1 MQNIVSLDPLYKRDS
16 KGKVRV
22 WTMQVGYD
30 NENVAGIRTISGLVD
45 GQKVTS
51 EWNLTEAKNVGRS
64 NATTAKTQ
72 AEFEA
77 QAEWTKN
84 VDKDYFVDVNAIDSY
99 VAFKPMLAHDFTKTP
114 VTSGYTQPKL
124 DGIRMV
130 VNTRGLYSRSN
141 KEIVA
146 VPHIAVE
153 LEEFIANHPT
163 ITLDGELY
171 NHELKDNFQKITSL
185 VRKTVNL
192 GADELAES
200 AELVEYHVYDMFD
213 SANPELTFSER
224 MQWLLENLPV
234 GDSEYEAD
242 KKVRLVQTDICHDAG
257 DIDMH
262 YGEYTEA
269 GYEGQMIRQDTAYE
283 NKRSKNL
290 LKRKEF
296 ITEEYEVVE
305 VHEGQG
311 NWAGYAKRLTL
322 KMSDGTTFS
331 SGIRGSQAKLKE
343 LLENPNIDWATCR
356 YFELSNDGVPRF
368 PVTIDY
374 GTGVRTD

>member
-1 MQNIVSLDPLYKRDS
+1 MQNVVSLDPLYKRDS
-16 KGKVRV
+16 KGKVRI
-22 WTMQVGYD
+22 WTMEVGFNSD
-30 NENVAGIRTISGLVD
+30 NEAGIRTISGLVD

-51 EWNLTEAKNVGRS
+51 AWNITEAKNVGRS

-84 VDKDYFVDVNAIDSY
+84 VDKEYFADVNAIDSY
-99 VAFKPMLAHDFTKTP
+99 TAFKPMLAHDFTKTP
-114 VTSGYTQPKL
+114 VTSGITQPKL

-141 KEIVA
+141 KPIVA
-146 VPHIAVE
+146 VPHIAE
-153 LEEFIANHPT
+153 ALAEFIKDHPT
-163 ITLDGELY
+163 VTLDGELY

-200 AELVEYHVYDMFD
+200 KELVQYHIYDMFD
-213 SANPELTFSER
+213 SANPDMTFMQRYNWIQKNVHLVNKKAVGIYLVASAICETSE
-224 MQWLLENLPV
+224 E
-234 GDSEYEAD
+234 
-242 KKVRLVQTDICHDAG
+242 
-257 DIDMH
+257 IDVM
-262 YGEYTEA
+262 YGEYTTA
-269 GYEGQMIRQDTAYE
+269 GYEGQMVRQDTIYE
-283 NKRSKNL
+283 NKRSKGL

-296 ITEEYEVVE
+296 ITEEYQVVE

-322 KMSDGTTFS
+322 KMPNGTTFS

-374 GTGVRTD
+374 GVGERND

>member
-16 KGKVRV
+16 KGKVRI
-22 WTMQVGYD
+22 WTMQVGFN
-30 NENVAGIRTISGLVD
+30 NENEAGIRTISGLVD

-84 VDKDYFVDVNAIDSY
+84 VDKEYFVDVNAIDSY
-99 VAFKPMLAHDFTKTP
+99 TAFKPMLAHDFTKTP

-146 VPHIAVE
+146 VPHIAE
-153 LEEFIANHPT
+153 ALADFIKDHPT
-163 ITLDGELY
+163 VTLDGELY

-192 GADELAES
+192 GANELAES
-200 AELVEYHVYDMFD
+200 KELVQYHIYDMFD
-213 SANPELTFSER
+213 SANPDMTFMQRYNWIQKNVHLVNKKAVGIHLVPVAICETSE
-224 MQWLLENLPV
+224 E
-234 GDSEYEAD
+234 
-242 KKVRLVQTDICHDAG
+242 
-257 DIDMH
+257 IDVM
-262 YGEYTEA
+262 YGEYTQA
-269 GYEGQMIRQDTAYE
+269 GYEGQMIRQDAVYE
-283 NKRSKNL
+283 NKRSKGL

-296 ITEEYEVVE
+296 ITEEYAVVE

-322 KMSDGTTFS
+322 KMADGTTFS

-374 GTGVRTD
+374 GTGVRND

>member
-1 MQNIVSLDPLYKRDS
+1 MQNIVSLNPLYKRDS

-22 WTMQVGYD
+22 WTMEVGFNND
-30 NENVAGIRTISGLVD
+30 NEAGIRTISGLVD

-77 QAEWTKN
+77 EAEWKKN
-84 VDKDYFVDVNAIDSY
+84 VEKDYFEDVNAIDSY

-242 KKVRLVQTDICHDAG
+242 KKVRLVQTDICHDAEQ
-257 DIDMH
+257 IDTH

-296 ITEEYEVVE
+296 ITEEYQVVE

-322 KMSDGTTFS
+322 KMPNGTTFS

-374 GTGVRTD
+374 GTGKRDD

>member
-1 MQNIVSLDPLYKRDS
+1 MQTIVSLNPLYKRDS

-114 VTSGYTQPKL
+114 VTSGITQPKL

-141 KEIVA
+141 KPIVA
-146 VPHIAVE
+146 VPHIAE
-153 LEEFIANHPT
+153 ALAEFIKDHPT
-163 ITLDGELY
+163 VTLDGELY

-200 AELVEYHVYDMFD
+200 KELVQYHIYDMFD
-213 SANPELTFSER
+213 SANPDMTFMQRYNWIQKNVHLMNKKAVGIHLVASAICETSE
-224 MQWLLENLPV
+224 EI
-234 GDSEYEAD
+234 
-242 KKVRLVQTDICHDAG
+242 DI
-257 DIDMH
+257 M
-262 YGEYTEA
+262 YGEYTTA
-269 GYEGQMIRQDTAYE
+269 GYEGQMVRQDTVYE
-283 NKRSKNL
+283 NKRSKGL

-296 ITEEYEVVE
+296 ITEEYQVVE

-322 KMSDGTTFS
+322 KMPNGTTFS
-331 SGIRGSQAKLKE
+331 SGIRGSPAKLKE

-374 GTGVRTD
+374 GTGVRND

>member
-1 MQNIVSLDPLYKRDS
+1 MQNIVSLSPLYKRDS
-16 KGKVRV
+16 KGKVRI
-22 WTMQVGYD
+22 WTIEVGFD
-30 NENVAGIRTISGLVD
+30 NEDTAGIRSISGLVD
-45 GQKVTS
+45 GEKITS
-51 EWNLTEAKNVGRS
+51 VWNISIAKNVGRS
-64 NATTAKTQ
+64 NATTAKSQ

-84 VDKDYFVDVNAIDSY
+84 VEKDYFEDINAIDSY

-114 VTSGYTQPKL
+114 VTSGITQPKL

-146 VPHIAVE
+146 VPHIAEV
-153 LEEFIANHPT
+153 LADFIKEHPT
-163 ITLDGELY
+163 VTLDGELY

-200 AELVEYHVYDMFD
+200 KELVQYHIYDMFD
-213 SANPELTFSER
+213 SANPDMTF
-224 MQWLLENLPV
+224 MQRYNWIQKNVHLVNKKAV
-234 GDSEYEAD
+234 GIH
-242 KKVRLVQTDICHDAG
+242 LVPSAICETTEE
-257 DIDMH
+257 IDVM
-262 YGEYTEA
+262 YGEYTTA
-269 GYEGQMIRQDTAYE
+269 GYEGQMVRQDTVYE
-283 NKRSKNL
+283 NKRSKGL

-296 ITEEYEVVE
+296 ITEEYEVVQ

-311 NWAGYAKRLTL
+311 AWTGYAKRLTL
-322 KMSDGTTFS
+322 KMKDGTTFS
-331 SGIRGSQAKLKE
+331 SGLRGSQAQLKT

-356 YFELSNDGVPRF
+356 YFELSNDGIPRF

-374 GTGVRTD
+374 GVGARND

>member
-16 KGKVRV
+16 KGKVRI
-22 WTMQVGYD
+22 WTMQVGFNND
-30 NENVAGIRTISGLVD
+30 NEAGIRTISGLVD

-84 VDKDYFVDVNAIDSY
+84 VDKEYFVDVNAIDSY
-99 VAFKPMLAHDFTKTP
+99 TAFKPMLAHDFTKTP
-114 VTSGYTQPKL
+114 VTSGITQPKL

-146 VPHIAVE
+146 VPHIAE
-153 LEEFIANHPT
+153 ALADFIKDHPT
-163 ITLDGELY
+163 VTLDGELY

-192 GADELAES
+192 GANELAES
-200 AELVEYHVYDMFD
+200 KELVQYHIYDMFD
-213 SANPELTFSER
+213 SANPDMTFMQRYNWIQKNVHLVNKKAVGIHLVPVAICETSE
-224 MQWLLENLPV
+224 E
-234 GDSEYEAD
+234 
-242 KKVRLVQTDICHDAG
+242 
-257 DIDMH
+257 IDVM
-262 YGEYTEA
+262 YGEYTQA
-269 GYEGQMIRQDTAYE
+269 GYEGQMIRQDAVYE
-283 NKRSKNL
+283 NKRSKGL

-322 KMSDGTTFS
+322 KMPNGTTFS

-374 GTGVRTD
+374 GTGVRND

>member
-1 MQNIVSLDPLYKRDS
+1 MQNIVSLSPLYKRDS
-16 KGKVRV
+16 KGKVRI
-22 WTMQVGYD
+22 WTIEVGFD
-30 NENVAGIRTISGLVD
+30 NEDTAGIRSISGLVD
-45 GQKVTS
+45 GEKITS
-51 EWNLTEAKNVGRS
+51 VWNISIAKNVGRS
-64 NATTAKTQ
+64 NATTAKSQ

-84 VDKDYFVDVNAIDSY
+84 VEKDYFEDINAIDSY

-114 VTSGYTQPKL
+114 VTSGITQPKL

-146 VPHIAVE
+146 VPHIAEV
-153 LEEFIANHPT
+153 LADFIKEHPT
-163 ITLDGELY
+163 VTLDGELY

-200 AELVEYHVYDMFD
+200 KKLVQYHIYDMFD
-213 SANPELTFSER
+213 SANPDMTF
-224 MQWLLENLPV
+224 MQRYNWIQKNVHLVNKKAV
-234 GDSEYEAD
+234 GIH
-242 KKVRLVQTDICHDAG
+242 LVASAICETTEE
-257 DIDMH
+257 IDVM
-262 YGEYTEA
+262 YGEYTTA
-269 GYEGQMIRQDTAYE
+269 GYEGQMVRQDAVYE
-283 NKRSKNL
+283 NKRSKGL

-296 ITEEYEVVE
+296 ITEEYEVVQ

-322 KMSDGTTFS
+322 KMPNGTTFS

-374 GTGVRTD
+374 GTGVRND

>member
-16 KGKVRV
+16 KGKVRI
-22 WTMQVGYD
+22 WTMEVGYNND
-30 NENVAGIRTISGLVD
+30 NEAGIRTISGLVD

-51 EWNLTEAKNVGRS
+51 AWNLTEAKNVGRS

-99 VAFKPMLAHDFTKTP
+99 TAFKPMLAHDFTKTP
-114 VTSGYTQPKL
+114 VTSGITQPKL

-146 VPHIAVE
+146 VPHIAEALADFVKD
-153 LEEFIANHPT
+153 HPT
-163 ITLDGELY
+163 VTLDGELY

-200 AELVEYHVYDMFD
+200 KELVQYHIYDMFD
-213 SANPELTFSER
+213 SANPDMTF
-224 MQWLLENLPV
+224 MQRYNWIQKNVHLVNKKAV
-234 GDSEYEAD
+234 GIH
-242 KKVRLVQTDICHDAG
+242 LVASAICETTEE
-257 DIDMH
+257 IDVM
-262 YGEYTEA
+262 YGEYTTA
-269 GYEGQMIRQDTAYE
+269 GYEGQMVRQDTVYE
-283 NKRSKNL
+283 NKRSKGL

-296 ITEEYEVVE
+296 ITEEYEVVQ

-322 KMSDGTTFS
+322 KMPNGTTFS

-356 YFELSNDGVPRF
+356 YFELSNDGIPRF

-374 GTGVRTD
+374 GVGERND

>member
-16 KGKVRV
+16 KGKVRI
-22 WTMQVGYD
+22 WMMEVGFN
-30 NENVAGIRTISGLVD
+30 NENEAGIRTISGLVD

-51 EWNLTEAKNVGRS
+51 AWNLTEAKNVGRS

-84 VDKDYFVDVNAIDSY
+84 VDKDYFVDANDIDSY
-99 VAFKPMLAHDFTKTP
+99 TAFKPMLAHDFTKTP
-114 VTSGYTQPKL
+114 VTSGITQPKL

-146 VPHIAVE
+146 VPHIAEALADFVKD
-153 LEEFIANHPT
+153 HPT
-163 ITLDGELY
+163 VTLDGELY

-200 AELVEYHVYDMFD
+200 KELVQYHIYDMFD
-213 SANPELTFSER
+213 SANPNMTF
-224 MQWLLENLPV
+224 MQRYNWIQKNVHLVNKKAV
-234 GDSEYEAD
+234 GIH
-242 KKVRLVQTDICHDAG
+242 LVASAICETTEE
-257 DIDMH
+257 IDVM
-262 YGEYTEA
+262 YGEYTTA
-269 GYEGQMIRQDTAYE
+269 GYEGQMVRQDTVYE
-283 NKRSKNL
+283 NKRSKGL

-296 ITEEYEVVE
+296 ITEEYEVVQ

-322 KMSDGTTFS
+322 KMPDGTTFS

-374 GTGVRTD
+374 GVGERND

>member
-1 MQNIVSLDPLYKRDS
+1 MQNIVSLSPLYKRDS
-16 KGKVRV
+16 KGKVRI
-22 WTMQVGYD
+22 WTIEVGFD
-30 NENVAGIRTISGLVD
+30 NEDTAGIRSISGLVD
-45 GQKVTS
+45 GEKITS
-51 EWNLTEAKNVGRS
+51 VWNISIAKNVGRS
-64 NATTAKTQ
+64 NATTAKSQ

-84 VDKDYFVDVNAIDSY
+84 VEKDYFEDINAIDSY

-114 VTSGYTQPKL
+114 VTSGITQPKL

-146 VPHIAVE
+146 VPHIAEV
-153 LEEFIANHPT
+153 LADFIKEHPT
-163 ITLDGELY
+163 VTLDGELY

-200 AELVEYHVYDMFD
+200 KKLVQYHIYDMFD
-213 SANPELTFSER
+213 SANPDMTFMQRYNWIQKNVHLVNKKAVGIHLVASAICETSE
-224 MQWLLENLPV
+224 E
-234 GDSEYEAD
+234 
-242 KKVRLVQTDICHDAG
+242 
-257 DIDMH
+257 IDVM
-262 YGEYTEA
+262 YGEYTTA
-269 GYEGQMIRQDTAYE
+269 GYEGQMIRQDAVYE
-283 NKRSKNL
+283 NKRSKGL

-296 ITEEYEVVE
+296 ITEEYQVVE

-311 NWAGYAKRLTL
+311 AWTGYAKRLTL
-322 KMSDGTTFS
+322 KMKDGTTFS
-331 SGIRGSQAKLKE
+331 SGLRGSQAQLKT

-356 YFELSNDGVPRF
+356 YFELSNDGIPRF

-374 GTGVRTD
+374 GVGERND

>member
-1 MQNIVSLDPLYKRDS
+1 MQTIVSLDPLYKRDS
-16 KGKVRV
+16 KGKVRI
-22 WTMQVGYD
+22 WTMQVGFNND
-30 NENVAGIRTISGLVD
+30 NEAGIRTISGLVD

-77 QAEWTKN
+77 KAEWTKN
-84 VDKDYFVDVNAIDSY
+84 VDKEYFVDVNAIDSY
-99 VAFKPMLAHDFTKTP
+99 TAFKPMLAHDFTKTP
-114 VTSGYTQPKL
+114 VTSGITQPKL

-146 VPHIAVE
+146 VPHIAE
-153 LEEFIANHPT
+153 ALADFIKDHPT
-163 ITLDGELY
+163 VTLDGELY

-200 AELVEYHVYDMFD
+200 KELVQYHIYDMFD
-213 SANPELTFSER
+213 SANPDMTFMQRYNWIQKNVHLVNKKAVGIHLVPVAICETSE
-224 MQWLLENLPV
+224 E
-234 GDSEYEAD
+234 
-242 KKVRLVQTDICHDAG
+242 
-257 DIDMH
+257 IDVM
-262 YGEYTEA
+262 YGEYTQA
-269 GYEGQMIRQDTAYE
+269 GYEGQMIRQDAVYE
-283 NKRSKNL
+283 NKRSKGL

-322 KMSDGTTFS
+322 KMPNGTTFS

-374 GTGVRTD
+374 GVGQRDD

>member
-16 KGKVRV
+16 KGKVRI
-22 WTMQVGYD
+22 WTMEVGFNSD
-30 NENVAGIRTISGLVD
+30 NEAGIRTISGLVD

-51 EWNLTEAKNVGRS
+51 AWNITEAKNVGRS

-84 VDKDYFVDVNAIDSY
+84 VDKEYFADVNAIDSY
-99 VAFKPMLAHDFTKTP
+99 TAFKPMLAHDFTKTP
-114 VTSGYTQPKL
+114 VTSGITQPKL

-146 VPHIAVE
+146 VPHIAE
-153 LEEFIANHPT
+153 ALAEFIKDHPT
-163 ITLDGELY
+163 VTLDGELY

-200 AELVEYHVYDMFD
+200 AELVQYHIYDMFD
-213 SANPELTFSER
+213 SANPNMTFMQRYNWIQKNVHLVNKKAVGIYLVASAICETSE
-224 MQWLLENLPV
+224 E
-234 GDSEYEAD
+234 
-242 KKVRLVQTDICHDAG
+242 
-257 DIDMH
+257 IDVM
-262 YGEYTEA
+262 YGEYTTA
-269 GYEGQMIRQDTAYE
+269 GYEGQMVRQDTIYE
-283 NKRSKNL
+283 NKRSKGL

-296 ITEEYEVVE
+296 ITEEYQVVE

-322 KMSDGTTFS
+322 KMANGTTFS
-331 SGIRGSQAKLKE
+331 SGIRGSQSQLKT

-374 GTGVRTD
+374 GTGVRND

>member
-22 WTMQVGYD
+22 WMMEVGFNND
-30 NENVAGIRTISGLVD
+30 NEAGIRTISGLVD

-77 QAEWTKN
+77 EAEWKKN
-84 VDKDYFVDVNAIDSY
+84 VEKDYFVDANDIDSY

-163 ITLDGELY
+163 VTLDGELY

-192 GADELAES
+192 GAEELAES

-242 KKVRLVQTDICHDAG
+242 KKVRLVQTDICHDAEQ
-257 DIDMH
+257 IDMH
-262 YGEYTEA
+262 YGEYTQA
-269 GYEGQMIRQDTAYE
+269 GYEGQMVRQDTVY
-283 NKRSKNL
+283 
-290 LKRKEF
+290 
-296 ITEEYEVVE
+296 
-305 VHEGQG
+305 
-311 NWAGYAKRLTL
+311 
-322 KMSDGTTFS
+322 
-331 SGIRGSQAKLKE
+331 
-343 LLENPNIDWATCR
+343 
-356 YFELSNDGVPRF
+356 ELSL
-368 PVTIDY
+368 IHI
-374 GTGVRTD
+374 

>member
-16 KGKVRV
+16 KGKVRI
-22 WTMQVGYD
+22 WTMQVGFN
-30 NENVAGIRTISGLVD
+30 NENEAGIRTISGLVD

-84 VDKDYFVDVNAIDSY
+84 VDKEYFVDVNAIDSY
-99 VAFKPMLAHDFTKTP
+99 TAFKPMLAHDFTKTP
-114 VTSGYTQPKL
+114 VTSGITQPKL

-146 VPHIAVE
+146 VPHIAE
-153 LEEFIANHPT
+153 ALADFIKDHPT
-163 ITLDGELY
+163 VTLDGELY

-192 GADELAES
+192 GANELAES
-200 AELVEYHVYDMFD
+200 KELVQYHIYDMFD
-213 SANPELTFSER
+213 SANPDMTFMQRYNWIQKNVHLVNKKAVGIHLVPVAICETSE
-224 MQWLLENLPV
+224 E
-234 GDSEYEAD
+234 
-242 KKVRLVQTDICHDAG
+242 
-257 DIDMH
+257 IDVM
-262 YGEYTEA
+262 YGEYTQA

-296 ITEEYEVVE
+296 ITEEYQVVE

-322 KMSDGTTFS
+322 KMADGTTFS

-374 GTGVRTD
+374 GVGQRDD

>member
-1 MQNIVSLDPLYKRDS
+1 MQNVVSLDPLYKRDS
-16 KGKVRV
+16 KGKVRI
-22 WTMQVGYD
+22 WTMQVGFNSD
-30 NENVAGIRTISGLVD
+30 NEAGIRTISGLVD

-64 NATTAKTQ
+64 NSTTAKTQ

-114 VTSGYTQPKL
+114 VTSGITQPKL

-146 VPHIAVE
+146 VPHIAE
-153 LEEFIANHPT
+153 ALADFIKDHPT
-163 ITLDGELY
+163 VTLDGELY

-200 AELVEYHVYDMFD
+200 KELVQYHIYDMFD
-213 SANPELTFSER
+213 SANPNMTFMQRYNWIQKNIHLVNKKAVGIHLVPVAICETSE
-224 MQWLLENLPV
+224 E
-234 GDSEYEAD
+234 
-242 KKVRLVQTDICHDAG
+242 
-257 DIDMH
+257 IDVM
-262 YGEYTEA
+262 YGEYTQA
-269 GYEGQMIRQDTAYE
+269 GYEGQMIRQDAVYE
-283 NKRSKNL
+283 NKRSKGL

-296 ITEEYEVVE
+296 ITEEYEVVQ

-322 KMSDGTTFS
+322 KMPNGTTFS

-374 GTGVRTD
+374 GTGVRND

>member
-16 KGKVRV
+16 KGKVRI
-22 WTMQVGYD
+22 WTMQVGFNND
-30 NENVAGIRTISGLVD
+30 NEAGIRTISGLVD

-114 VTSGYTQPKL
+114 VTSGITQPKL

-146 VPHIAVE
+146 VPHIAE
-153 LEEFIANHPT
+153 ALADFIKDHPT
-163 ITLDGELY
+163 VTLDGELY

-192 GADELAES
+192 GANELAES
-200 AELVEYHVYDMFD
+200 KELVQYHIYDMFD
-213 SANPELTFSER
+213 SANPDMTFMQRYNWIQKNVHLVNKKAVGIHLVPVAICETSE
-224 MQWLLENLPV
+224 E
-234 GDSEYEAD
+234 
-242 KKVRLVQTDICHDAG
+242 
-257 DIDMH
+257 IDVM
-262 YGEYTEA
+262 YGEYTQA
-269 GYEGQMIRQDTAYE
+269 GYEGQMIRQDAVYE
-283 NKRSKNL
+283 NKRSKGL

-322 KMSDGTTFS
+322 KMPNGTTFS

-374 GTGVRTD
+374 GTGVRND

>member
-1 MQNIVSLDPLYKRDS
+1 
-16 KGKVRV
+16 
-22 WTMQVGYD
+22 
-30 NENVAGIRTISGLVD
+30 
-45 GQKVTS
+45 
-51 EWNLTEAKNVGRS
+51 
-64 NATTAKTQ
+64 
-72 AEFEA
+72 
-77 QAEWTKN
+77 
-84 VDKDYFVDVNAIDSY
+84 
-99 VAFKPMLAHDFTKTP
+99 
-114 VTSGYTQPKL
+114 
-124 DGIRMV
+124 
-130 VNTRGLYSRSN
+130 
-141 KEIVA
+141 
-146 VPHIAVE
+146 
-153 LEEFIANHPT
+153 
-163 ITLDGELY
+163 
-171 NHELKDNFQKITSL
+171 
-185 VRKTVNL
+185 
-192 GADELAES
+192 
-200 AELVEYHVYDMFD
+200 MFD

-257 DIDMH
+257 DIDTH

-296 ITEEYEVVE
+296 ITEEYQVVE

-322 KMSDGTTFS
+322 KMPDGTTFS

-374 GTGVRTD
+374 GQGVRND

>member
-1 MQNIVSLDPLYKRDS
+1 MQTITSLNPLYKRDS

-30 NENVAGIRTISGLVD
+30 NESIVGIRTISGLVD

-114 VTSGYTQPKL
+114 VESGITQPKL

-130 VNTRGLYSRSN
+130 VNSRGLYSRSN

-146 VPHIAVE
+146 VPHIAE
-153 LEEFIANHPT
+153 LLADFIKNNPT

-200 AELVEYHVYDMFD
+200 KEFVQYHVYDMFD
-213 SANPELTFSER
+213 SANPDMIFMDR
-224 MQWLLENLPV
+224 YMWLQDNLPT
-234 GDSEYEAD
+234 GISIH
-242 KKVRLVQTDICHDAG
+242 LVDTQICDTSKA
-257 DIDMH
+257 IDLM

-269 GYEGQMIRQDTAYE
+269 GYEGLMIRQNTAYE

-296 ITEEYEVVE
+296 ITEE
-305 VHEGQG
+305 
-311 NWAGYAKRLTL
+311 
-322 KMSDGTTFS
+322 
-331 SGIRGSQAKLKE
+331 
-343 LLENPNIDWATCR
+343 
-356 YFELSNDGVPRF
+356 
-368 PVTIDY
+368 
-374 GTGVRTD
+374 

>member
-1 MQNIVSLDPLYKRDS
+1 MQTITSLNPLYKRDS

-84 VDKDYFVDVNAIDSY
+84 VDKEYFVDVNAIDSY
-99 VAFKPMLAHDFTKTP
+99 TAFKPMLAHDFTKTP
-114 VTSGYTQPKL
+114 VTSGITQPKL

-146 VPHIAVE
+146 VPHIAE
-153 LEEFIANHPT
+153 ALADFIKDHPT

-200 AELVEYHVYDMFD
+200 KELVQYHIYDMFD
-213 SANPELTFSER
+213 SANPDMTFMQRYNWIQKNVHLVNKKAVGIHLVPVAICETSE
-224 MQWLLENLPV
+224 E
-234 GDSEYEAD
+234 
-242 KKVRLVQTDICHDAG
+242 
-257 DIDMH
+257 IDVM
-262 YGEYTEA
+262 YGEYTQA
-269 GYEGQMIRQDTAYE
+269 GYEGQMIRQDAVYE
-283 NKRSKNL
+283 NKRSKGL

-322 KMSDGTTFS
+322 KMADGTTFS

-374 GTGVRTD
+374 GTGVRND

>member
-1 MQNIVSLDPLYKRDS
+1 MQNVVSLDPLYKRDS
-16 KGKVRV
+16 KGKVRI
-22 WTMQVGYD
+22 WTMEVGFNNND
-30 NENVAGIRTISGLVD
+30 EAGIRTISGLVD

-51 EWNLTEAKNVGRS
+51 AWNITEAKNVGRS

-84 VDKDYFVDVNAIDSY
+84 VDKEYFVDVNAIDSY
-99 VAFKPMLAHDFTKTP
+99 TAFKPMLAHDFTKTP
-114 VTSGYTQPKL
+114 VTSGITQPKL

-146 VPHIAVE
+146 VPHIAE
-153 LEEFIANHPT
+153 ALAEFIKDHPT
-163 ITLDGELY
+163 VTLDGELY

-200 AELVEYHVYDMFD
+200 KELVQYHIYDMFD
-213 SANPELTFSER
+213 SANPDMTFMQRYNWIQKNVHLVNKKTVGIHLVASAICETSE
-224 MQWLLENLPV
+224 E
-234 GDSEYEAD
+234 
-242 KKVRLVQTDICHDAG
+242 
-257 DIDMH
+257 IDVM
-262 YGEYTEA
+262 YGEYTTA
-269 GYEGQMIRQDTAYE
+269 GYEGQMVRQDTVYE
-283 NKRSKNL
+283 NKRSKGL

-296 ITEEYEVVE
+296 ITEEYQVVE

-322 KMSDGTTFS
+322 KMPNGTTFS

-343 LLENPNIDWATCR
+343 LLDNPNIDWATCR

-374 GTGVRTD
+374 GVGERND

>member
-16 KGKVRV
+16 KGKVRI
-22 WTMQVGYD
+22 WTMQVGFN
-30 NENVAGIRTISGLVD
+30 NENEAGIRTISGLVD

-77 QAEWTKN
+77 KAEWTKN
-84 VDKDYFVDVNAIDSY
+84 VDKEYFVDVNAIDSY
-99 VAFKPMLAHDFTKTP
+99 TAFKPMLAHDFTKTP
-114 VTSGYTQPKL
+114 VTRGLTQPKL

-146 VPHIAVE
+146 VPHIAE
-153 LEEFIANHPT
+153 ALADFIKNNPT

-200 AELVEYHVYDMFD
+200 KELVQYHIYDMFD
-213 SANPELTFSER
+213 SANPDMTFMQRYNWIQKNVHLVNKKTVGIHLVPVAICETSE
-224 MQWLLENLPV
+224 E
-234 GDSEYEAD
+234 
-242 KKVRLVQTDICHDAG
+242 
-257 DIDMH
+257 IDVM
-262 YGEYTEA
+262 YGEYTQA
-269 GYEGQMIRQDTAYE
+269 GYEGQMIRQDAVYE
-283 NKRSKNL
+283 NKRSKGL

-296 ITEEYEVVE
+296 ITEEYEVVQ

-322 KMSDGTTFS
+322 KMPNGTTFS

-374 GTGVRTD
+374 GTGVRND

>member
-1 MQNIVSLDPLYKRDS
+1 MQNIISLNPLYKRDS

-22 WTMQVGYD
+22 WTMEVGFNND
-30 NENVAGIRTISGLVD
+30 NEAGIRTISGLVD

-84 VDKDYFVDVNAIDSY
+84 VDKEYFVDINAIDSY
-99 VAFKPMLAHDFTKTP
+99 TAFKPMLAHDFTKTP
-114 VTSGYTQPKL
+114 VTSGITQPKL

-141 KEIVA
+141 KPIVA
-146 VPHIAVE
+146 VPHIAE
-153 LEEFIANHPT
+153 ALAEFIKDHPT
-163 ITLDGELY
+163 VTLDGELY

-200 AELVEYHVYDMFD
+200 AELVQYHIYDMFD
-213 SANPELTFSER
+213 SANPDMTFMQRYNWIQKNVHLVNKKTVGIHLVASAICETSE
-224 MQWLLENLPV
+224 E
-234 GDSEYEAD
+234 
-242 KKVRLVQTDICHDAG
+242 
-257 DIDMH
+257 IDVM
-262 YGEYTEA
+262 YGEYTTA
-269 GYEGQMIRQDTAYE
+269 GYEGQMVRQDTIYE
-283 NKRSKNL
+283 NKRSKGL

-296 ITEEYEVVE
+296 ITEEYEVVQ

-322 KMSDGTTFS
+322 KMPNGTTFS

-343 LLENPNIDWATCR
+343 LLDNPNIDWATCR

-374 GTGVRTD
+374 GVGERND